1 MATGSPNILRE
12 FLVAIGFSIDD
23 QEFRDFQSK
32 FNLTTQKF
40 AELGKVAAAAG
51 VAIAATVIKTAS
63 EMERLYFVSE
73 RTGASVGRLMSLR
86 FGAGQAGINAETITG
101 AVESMAAS
109 LRANPGLAM
118 FFQQLGIKQVSDNTQ
133 NLIDLV
139 TRLKDLGPPGSYGY
153 AIAQQIAAGFGLDP
167 QTLFMLEKNLPQIL
181 HAQQQ
186 FREAAARS
194 GINIDKISAQS
205 HDFMNDVRQL
215 MMSVELLGISF
226 EGRLLP
232 FADSVVKLLQSA
244 VNFAIELNSETK
256 GWSTALGGIAITV
269 AGIVGSFAAL
279 RGIAGFLGL
288 GARAGAG
295 ATAGGAAAGAAEGAG
310 GLGLGTAAAVG
321 GLVIGD
327 ALLLWHDIKEGHK
340 LFNTYKESGV
350 FSNIGNSVSGFI
362 SKFEGFSRTAYRD
375 AGHMSIGYGHQIRN
389 GEDFAGGVTQA
400 RALQLL
406 AQDTANA
413 QAAVMNL
420 VRTHLNANQLAALT
434 DLVYNIGSNA
444 FTKSTLLRDL
454 NAGDFAGAAGQF
466 SRFNKV
472 LTPRGYVASADLSAR
487 RASERDLF
495 TRQVSLS
502 QKTEINVHG
511 GGDPREAARQ
521 VERSQKQVNADL
533 VRDMA
538 GSVQ

>member
-1 MATGSPNILRE
+1 MATGGANILRE
-12 FLVAIGFSIDD
+12 FLVAVGFDIDD

-40 AELGKVAAAAG
+40 AELSKVAAAAG
-51 VAIAATVIKTAS
+51 VAIAASLVKTAS

-118 FFQQLGIKQVSDNTQ
+118 FFHRLGIRQVSDNTQ
-133 NLIDLV
+133 NLINLV
-139 TRLKDLGPPGSYGY
+139 TRLKDLGPPGSYRY

-167 QTLFMLEKNLPQIL
+167 QTLFMLERNLPQIL

-194 GINIDKISAQS
+194 GINIDKISGQS

-215 MMSVELLGISF
+215 MMSVQLLGISF
-226 EGRLLP
+226 EGKLLP

-244 VNFAIELNSETK
+244 VNFAIELNSETN
-256 GWSTALGGIAITV
+256 GWSTALGGVAATI

-279 RGIAGFLGL
+279 KGIAGFLGF

-295 ATAGGAAAGAAEGAG
+295 AAAGGEAAAAAEGAG
-310 GLGLGTAAAVG
+310 GIGLGTVAAVG

-327 ALLLWHDIKEGHK
+327 ALLLLHDIKQGRK
-340 LFNTYKESGV
+340 LYDTYKYSGV

-375 AGHMSIGYGHQIRN
+375 AGHMSIGYGHQIRP
-389 GEDFAGGVTQA
+389 GEDFSGGVTQA

-406 AQDTANA
+406 AQDTASA
-413 QAAVMNL
+413 HASVLDL
-420 VRTHLNANQLAALT
+420 VLPHLNPHQLAAPT
-434 DLVYNIGSNA
+434 DLQYNIR
-444 FTKSTLLRDL
+444 STHLANYQMLS
-454 NAGDFAGAAGQF
+454 DF
-466 SRFNKV
+466 
-472 LTPRGYVASADLSAR
+472 
-487 RASERDLF
+487 
-495 TRQVSLS
+495 
-502 QKTEINVHG
+502 
-511 GGDPREAARQ
+511 
-521 VERSQKQVNADL
+521 
-533 VRDMA
+533 
-538 GSVQ
+538 